1 LTDDEFDAYAALQ
14 ITPHAEEFV
23 LEAAYRALARHFHPD
38 GGTPD
43 ERRMAEINRAYDLL
57 RTTER
62 RKRYDRL
69 HRIRPMGP
77 GDGSP
82 AGAGQ
87 GSAPFGSRV
96 PPPTD
101 GPAGLRGAAAAAD
114 NDPANPVLEFGRYEG
129 WKLKDL
135 AKHDPDYLR
144 WLSRHSSGVRY
155 RNLIIA
161 LVGIEGAP
169 LRR

>member
-1 LTDDEFDAYAALQ
+1 LTDDEFDAYGVLQ

-23 LEAAYRALARHFHPD
+23 LEAAYRAMARHFHPD
-38 GGTPD
+38 GATPD
-43 ERRMAEINRAYDLL
+43 ERRMAQINRAYDLL

-77 GDGSP
+77 GEGSP
-82 AGAGQ
+82 AGAGPA
-87 GSAPFGSRV
+87 SAPFGGRV
-96 PPPTD
+96 PPPPTD
-101 GPAGLRGAAAAAD
+101 GPSGLRAAAATD
-114 NDPANPVLEFGRYEG
+114 GDPANPVLEFGRYEG

-135 AKHDPDYLR
+135 ARHDPDYLI

-155 RNLIIA
+155 RNLIFT
-161 LVGIEGAP
+161 LVGAEGAP